1 MNNVWKVHNCIV
13 RASAPKSD
21 YEKLKRKINRTTFA
35 YGTALTSTYF
45 ITQGASEG
53 VSTALGVASSLGYI
67 GLLTQRVDN
76 IENSSPFQK
85 QLLVPVGT
93 AIFETMW
100 NNAPFGFDF
109 DYGATLM
116 GFLAYKVALL
126 TVVYEEV
133 RKMLLSSDD
142 VTFESKEEDPC
153 EDNVKRVVIPSEDR
167 YDR

>member
-1 MNNVWKVHNCIV
+1 MSISWAIHNHIV
-13 RASAPKSD
+13 KANAPKTE
-21 YEKLKRKINRTTFA
+21 YQKLKSKINKTTFT

-45 ITQGASEG
+45 ITQGADQG
-53 VSTALGVASSLGYI
+53 VSAALGVASSLGYI
-67 GLLTQRVDN
+67 NLLSNRVDN
-76 IENSSPFQK
+76 IDKPSFQT

-126 TVVYEEV
+126 TVIYEEV
-133 RKMLLSSDD
+133 RKMLISTNNITL
-142 VTFESKEEDPC
+142 ESKEEDPC
-153 EDNVKRVVIPSEDR
+153 EDNVECVVIPSEDG
-167 YDR
+167 YK

>member
-1 MNNVWKVHNCIV
+1 MSLIRATHNHIT
-13 RASAPKSD
+13 PKTE
-21 YEKLKRKINRTTFA
+21 YQKLKSKINKTTFG

-45 ITQGASEG
+45 ITQGADEG
-53 VSTALGVASSLGYI
+53 VSAALGVASSLGYI
-67 GLLTQRVDN
+67 NLLSNRVDN
-76 IENSSPFQK
+76 IDKPSFQT

-126 TVVYEEV
+126 TVIYEEV
-133 RKMLLSSDD
+133 RKMLISTNNITL
-142 VTFESKEEDPC
+142 ESKEEDPC
-153 EDNVKRVVIPSEDR
+153 EDNVECVVIPSEDG
-167 YDR
+167 YK

>member
-1 MNNVWKVHNCIV
+1 MKVVNHVVNT
-13 RASAPKSD
+13 RAAKTD
-21 YEKLKRKINRTTFA
+21 YEKLKSKINRTTLG
-35 YGTALTSTYF
+35 YGTTLATTYY
-45 ITQGASEG
+45 ITQGAAEG
-53 VSTALGVASSLGYI
+53 VSATLGVLSSLTYI

-76 IENSSPFQK
+76 IEKSSPFQK

-116 GFLAYKVALL
+116 GFLAYKFALL

-133 RKMLLSSDD
+133 RKMLLD
-142 VTFESKEEDPC
+142 VTTDGEEQD
-153 EDNVKRVVIPSEDR
+153 PSEDDVDSVVISR
-167 YDR
+167 EDGDQ

>member
-1 MNNVWKVHNCIV
+1 MNNVWKVHNCV
-13 RASAPKSD
+13 ARANAPKSD
-21 YEKLKRKINRTTFA
+21 YEKLKTKIRRTTLG
-35 YGTALTSTYF
+35 YGTALSSVYF
-45 ITQGASEG
+45 ITHGAEEG
-53 VSTALGVASSLGYI
+53 VSATLGVASSLAYI

-76 IENSSPFQK
+76 IEKSSPFQK
-85 QLLVPVGT
+85 QLLAPVGT

-100 NNAPFGFDF
+100 NNAPFAFDF

-142 VTFESKEEDPC
+142 ITLESEEEDPS
-153 EDNVKRVVIPSEDR
+153 EDDIKAIVIPSEDG

>member
-1 MNNVWKVHNCIV
+1 
-13 RASAPKSD
+13 
-21 YEKLKRKINRTTFA
+21 
-35 YGTALTSTYF
+35 
-45 ITQGASEG
+45 
-53 VSTALGVASSLGYI
+53 VASSLAYI
-67 GLLTQRVDN
+67 GLLTNTVDN
-76 IENSSPFQK
+76 IENPSPFQK

-142 VTFESKEEDPC
+142 ITLESKEEDPC
-153 EDNVKRVVIPSEDR
+153 EDNVKGIVIPSEDG

>member
-1 MNNVWKVHNCIV
+1 MKVLARV
-13 RASAPKSD
+13 SAPQTE
-21 YEKLKRKINRTTFA
+21 YEKLKIKIRRTTLG
-35 YGTALTSTYF
+35 YGTALTSVYF

-53 VSTALGVASSLGYI
+53 VSATLGVASSLAYI
-67 GLLTQRVDN
+67 GLLTQSVDN
-76 IENSSPFQK
+76 IENYSPFQK

-100 NNAPFGFDF
+100 NHAPFGFDF

-133 RKMLLSSDD
+133 RKMLLSTNNITLED
-142 VTFESKEEDPC
+142 KEK
-153 EDNVKRVVIPSEDR
+153 V
-167 YDR
+167 